1 MMSNYFRQW
10 WAAGYKDIIPV
21 VPPGAKL
28 SENSYIRKNSSAGKA
43 PGVKYESGYWG
54 GMPGWREHV
63 TTEADVEAWHTMGA
77 SVGLRRGDAFVL
89 DIDAYDEA
97 TANQIEQDAIE
108 QLGPAPCR
116 VGQWPKR
123 ALLYRADGPIP
134 GVKLIFSGKDQKP
147 NQIETPAQVVVYGK
161 HSSGRHYEWL
171 RKPEALDNLSPVSA
185 AKLNAFLEGQ
195 RAKLPAAHRSDT
207 LGNADREKI
216 DQRRLQG
223 NPDLVAEA
231 VRRLPNTR
239 EAFPTYDDMIRVGN
253 AISAALPGDRLLA
266 NELWH
271 EWCEKWEGGDYD
283 HDLTERR
290 WSTIKPPHAFGAPY
304 LFELA
309 DKLAPLEGGKTY
321 QALSFFE
328 EIPDEEENPFA
339 QIELNASKEKD
350 TYRLLTIDEIMNRPL
365 PTWLIDRHIPDKAVG
380 FIYSEPG
387 VGKSFLALDMA
398 LSVAHG
404 LENWHGDK
412 LKQQEDAAVVYIASE
427 GSFDFGTRVKAW
439 HKARGLNQN
448 QAKSFY
454 IIEQTI
460 NFMSADDVER
470 LLRTLRGVAP
480 ARPVLVVVDTVSRA
494 LPGADENL
502 QKDMTRFVQACDA
515 VRDAFSC
522 AVLGIHHAGKSGD
535 MRGST
540 VLLGAGDF
548 VFRLTRK
555 KGATI
560 GHLTCEKQ
568 KAAPDGWDEPYRF
581 DVVSVGD
588 GESSLVPVRMEGA
601 IGPSV
606 ELTPDVSAT
615 VLSAMSTAWDEGR
628 PWSKAPQ
635 SKERYAIRNMVSDF
649 GFTAEK
655 AEETLTLWEQT
666 GLIALEL
673 VSSNSK
679 MKGFKVAATSG
690 QPVQSEG
697 IFD

>member
-365 PTWLIDRHIPDKAVG
+365 PTWLIDRHVPDKAVG

-412 LKQQEDAAVVYIASE
+412 LKQQPDAAVVYIASE

-460 NFMSADDVER
+460 NFMNADDVER

-568 KAAPDGWDEPYRF
+568 KAAPDGWEEPYRF
-581 DVVSVGD
+581 DVVGVGE
-588 GESSLVPVRMEGA
+588 GESSLVPVRMEGS

-635 SKERYAIRNMVSDF
+635 SKDRYAIRHMVSDF
-649 GFTAEK
+649 GFDAEK
-655 AEETLTLWEQT
+655 AEETLAMWEQT
-666 GLIALEL
+666 GLIAMEL
-673 VSSNSK
+673 RSAKHRVT
-679 MKGFKVAATSG
+679 GFKVAATSG
-690 QPVQSEG
+690 QPVRSEG